1 MKPKMIGDWKEE
13 VRQLLMANTT
23 DGWEA
28 ALAVKDRH
36 FPPRIFKFF
45 RPTEFAF
52 KNLDEGT
59 VFLASPEDFNDP
71 FDSGLRMTVLPM
83 LQHFLRTQDI
93 EGSEKLA
100 KLGVS
105 QNDLASMLN
114 GTVDEEVV
122 ERMTSGESGGSK
134 DELRELIKVLPVV
147 LERMNQ
153 DLMVGRTSQFFRRA
167 LKVTC
172 FTESADSV
180 LLWAH
185 YAQDHRGFC
194 VEYDIRSVDPGLP
207 QRRLLFPVFYNAER
221 FDAGP
226 SFLKAMTGTERYFP
240 NHTFLAALHKG
251 PDWAY
256 EQEWRLVNPD
266 GREQGF
272 TIPMVTPTA
281 VYAGVRMSDEHRK
294 LVATICA
301 RKGLVLSTP
310 ILSPDGYDIHVGAS
324 SPTDALNRSRPK

>member
-1 MKPKMIGDWKEE
+1 MKPKMLDDWKEE

-23 DGWEA
+23 GAWQA
-28 ALAVKDRH
+28 ALALKERL
-36 FPPRIFKFF
+36 FPSRIFKFF
-45 RPTEFAF
+45 RPTDFAF
-52 KNLDEGT
+52 KNLDEDT

-83 LQHFLRTQDI
+83 LQHLLRTRDV
-93 EGSEKLA
+93 EGSEELA

-114 GTVDEEVV
+114 GTVDEEVL
-122 ERMTSGESGGSK
+122 ERMATGESAGSK
-134 DELRELIKVLPVV
+134 NELRELVRVLPMV
-147 LERMNQ
+147 LERVNQ

-172 FTESADSV
+172 FTESADSA

-226 SFLKAMTGTERYFP
+226 SFLKAMTGTEGYLP
-240 NHTFLAALHKG
+240 NHAFLAALHKG

-256 EQEWRLVNPD
+256 EREWRIVNPD

-272 TIPMVTPTA
+272 TIPMITPTA
-281 VYAGVRMSDEHRK
+281 VYAGVRMSDEHRQ

-310 ILSPDGYDIHVGAS
+310 TLSSEGYGIHVGAS
-324 SPTDALNRSRPK
+324 VPSDGLSRSRPK